1 MKELRITRVRKVFS
15 DGKHNAFTS
24 VAAFGGKCCL
34 AFRSGSHHKS
44 YDGEIVIL
52 HLNGSDWEIAARLK
66 QPEYDLRDPKF
77 ITFKNSLW
85 LYCFARDHSGKYSCC
100 FYNSENG
107 KDFIRLKSIKGIP
120 AQYILWSFKEHQNE
134 LFATGY
140 RESGSYFYVSLF
152 KSRDGVNWEKI
163 FDFPEPGT
171 ETPIDFD
178 EDGSLWALSRDDNFI
193 NNIPTLYR
201 LSPPYTDICEK
212 SRLPI
217 RIHGPMLKRLNGG
230 AVIIARRWD
239 SPGRHNLRSDV
250 FILEDGR
257 DVKFVCTLPSG
268 GDNSYASWLDLEDGK
283 AIVAY
288 YSSHEHNMDKAFD
301 DNDSCMED
309 ESSTIEH
316 STPADIYV
324 ADVSYRFS

>member
-1 MKELRITRVRKVFS
+1 MKELRITRARKVFS

-24 VAAFGGKCCL
+24 VADFGGKRCL
-34 AFRSGSHHKS
+34 AFRSGSLHKS

-52 HLNGSDWEIAARLK
+52 HSNGDGWKIAARLR
-66 QPEYDLRDPKF
+66 QPKYDLRDPKL
-77 ITFKNSLW
+77 IVFKNSLW
-85 LYCFARDHSGKYSCC
+85 LYCFARNSSEKYKFCL
-100 FYNSENG
+100 YNSENG
-107 KDFIRLKSIKGIP
+107 KDFTRIKETNGIP
-120 AQYILWSFKEHQNE
+120 SQYILWGFKAHQGE

-140 RESGSYFYVSLF
+140 RERDRYFYVSLF
-152 KSRDGVNWEKI
+152 KSCDGVNWRKI

-178 EDGSLWALSRDDNFI
+178 EDGSMWALSRDDNFV

-201 LSPPYTDICEK
+201 LSPPYTEICEK
-212 SRLPI
+212 SRLPV

-230 AVIIARRWD
+230 SVIIARRWD
-239 SPGRHNLRSDV
+239 TPGRHNLRSDV
-250 FILEDGR
+250 FILEDGKDIR
-257 DVKFVCTLPSG
+257 FVCTLPSG
-268 GDNSYASWLDLEDGK
+268 GDNSYASWLDLESGK

-288 YSSHEHNMDKAFD
+288 YSSHEHKMDKAFD
-301 DNDSCMED
+301 EKNEN
-309 ESSTIEH
+309 STVEH